1 MVKTITNTY
10 QLTKNLSLG
19 LDRTGLLVVPHEP
32 KHLHEIGSRKRNVLL
47 LMQASLNLNATPC
60 EQFNKTI
67 QLHKDPIESEIQ
79 GQVSKFHFKKSSG
92 KEAQ

>member
-1 MVKTITNTY
+1 
-10 QLTKNLSLG
+10 
-19 LDRTGLLVVPHEP
+19 
-32 KHLHEIGSRKRNVLL
+32 
-47 LMQASLNLNATPC
+47 MQASLNFNATPS

-79 GQVSKFHFKKSSG
+79 GQVSKFHFKKISG